1 MPWVWSTGSTSFEID
16 NENTIR
22 AINMVKGLVD
32 SGVMPKEAINW
43 TQGDVMNQFISGNLA
58 MMING
63 PWQVP
68 TMREQAAD
76 LNWNVALIPMD
87 NAVCLCSGR

>member
-32 SGVMPKEAINW
+32 SA
-43 TQGDVMNQFISGNLA
+43 
-58 MMING
+58 
-63 PWQVP
+63 
-68 TMREQAAD
+68 
-76 LNWNVALIPMD
+76 
-87 NAVCLCSGR
+87 